1 MKTKLKSMKKLILFL
16 LIIPFALSGFSQV
29 TDAEKALKAPPAEG
43 ENGWTKGLKVAVNLS
58 QVSLTNWAA
67 GGQNSLAVNGLLNS
81 FLNFK
86 KDKYSW
92 ENNLDMGYGIIK
104 QGTKAFFK
112 ADDKLEF
119 NSKFGYKLSE
129 KISVG
134 ELINFKTQM
143 APGYPSPEDMTL
155 ISDLLAPGYFIGAI
169 GLDFKTSENFSLY
182 VSPVASKM
190 TFVMNEAL
198 SEAGAFGVD
207 PGKNVRGEFGGYIR
221 MAYQRDIMENV
232 NFQTKLDLFSNYLD
246 NPQYIDV
253 NWDVLVMLKINK
265 WLSAS
270 INTQLK
276 YDHDIE
282 IGKDTNDDGELDD
295 FGPRVQFKELIGVGL
310 AFSL

>member
-1 MKTKLKSMKKLILFL
+1 MKKLILIFL
-16 LIIPFALSGFSQV
+16 LAPFFQVSMAQV
-29 TDAEKALKAPPAEG
+29 TDAEKALRSAPAAG
-43 ENGWTKGLKVAVNLS
+43 EEGWTKGVKVAINLS

-81 FLNFK
+81 YANYK
-86 KDKYSW
+86 KGKYSW
-92 ENNLDMGYGIIK
+92 ESNLDVCYGIIK
-104 QGTKAFFK
+104 QGSQDFFK

-119 NSKFGYKLSE
+119 NSKLGYRLSD

-143 APGYPSPEDMTL
+143 ASGYTSPEDMTL
-155 ISDLLAPGYFIGAI
+155 ISDLLAPAYFVGAI
-169 GLDFKTSENFSLY
+169 GVDFKTSENFSIF
-182 VSPVASKM
+182 VSPAASK
-190 TFVMNEAL
+190 TTIVLNETL
-198 SEAGAFGVD
+198 SDAGAFGVD
-207 PGKNVRGEFGGYIR
+207 PGKRMRSEFGAYIR

-253 NWDVLVMLKINK
+253 NWDVLIMLKINK

-276 YDHDIE
+276 YDRDIE
-282 IGKDTNDDGELDD
+282 IGKDTNEDGELDD

-310 AFSL
+310 AFSF